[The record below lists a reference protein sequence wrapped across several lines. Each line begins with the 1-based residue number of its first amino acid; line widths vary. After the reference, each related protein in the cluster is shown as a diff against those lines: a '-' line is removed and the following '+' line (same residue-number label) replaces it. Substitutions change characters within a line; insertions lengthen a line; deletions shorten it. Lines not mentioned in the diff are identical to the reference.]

1 MDTGR
6 TAFILIYCLLFITNK
21 SSATEEP
28 NASAEPANKSSA
40 TEEPNASAK
49 NGQTAATT
57 SNPLGN
63 SPGTSNTTNP
73 SGGSAVEAKV
83 GSTSAPLATSSP
95 ENKSASST
103 TQSPPGTSASSATH
117 SPAGKSASASPAI
130 QNPPGKSAS
139 ASPTTQKT
147 PEGSALPPA
156 VGGRSASG
164 SKATQTL
171 PEESAGKSAA
181 TVEPKATQPAKLSPP
196 AGIPKSGKSD
206 DNITNET
213 GKMHGSAGES
223 SSTPKPDTPDNKKYF
238 WILLPV
244 GVAFLAVAMYFRY
257 KFFKV
262 HHHPETTDNG
272 TENAS
277 FQRTESNRDG
287 VTLLGVKSSGTE
299 EGAAA

>member
-73 SGGSAVEAKV
+73 SGGSGFSPTAVEAKV

-117 SPAGKSASASPAI
+117 SPA
-130 QNPPGKSAS
+130 GKSAS

>member
-73 SGGSAVEAKV
+73 SGGSGFSPTAVEAKV

-181 TVEPKATQPAKLSPP
+181 TVEPKATQP
-196 AGIPKSGKSD
+196 D